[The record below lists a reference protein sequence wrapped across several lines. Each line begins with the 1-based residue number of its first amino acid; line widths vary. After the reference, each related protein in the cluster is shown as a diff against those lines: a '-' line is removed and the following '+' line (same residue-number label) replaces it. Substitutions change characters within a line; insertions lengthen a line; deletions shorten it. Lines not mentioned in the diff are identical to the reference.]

1 MSWPEGGFVAQG
13 LRKSGP
19 APWLAQPFVSEF
31 AHMVSRLFPKQIDND
46 YRGWWLAIWLLAPV
60 VLMKLAMGLNVAG
73 FNPWISNRMVA
84 ERADGI
90 PLDSFGVEAAS
101 TVMFMFAS
109 WGLML
114 LLVNLLA
121 LLALIRYRAM
131 VPLIFLLLTLE
142 QVGRKV
148 IGTMSPIVREAAE
161 KTDGI
166 SAAVLINWGFLIVLA
181 VGLVLSLIPRQ
192 TAASD

>member
-1 MSWPEGGFVAQG
+1 M
-13 LRKSGP
+13 L
-19 APWLAQPFVSEF
+19 
-31 AHMVSRLFPKQIDND
+31 SRLFPKQIDND
-46 YRGWWLAIWLLAPV
+46 YRGLWLAIWLLVPV
-60 VLMKLAMGLNVAG
+60 VLIKLAMGFNVAG
-73 FNPWISNRMVA
+73 LNPWVSNRMVA

-90 PLDSFGVEAAS
+90 PLDGFGVEAAS

-148 IGTMSPIVREAAE
+148 IGTLSPIVREAAV
-161 KTDGI
+161 KADGL
-166 SAAVLINWGFLIVLA
+166 SPAVLINWGFLIVLA
-181 VGLVLSLIPRQ
+181 IGLVLSLLPRT
-192 TAASD
+192 TATTD

>member
-1 MSWPEGGFVAQG
+1 MLG
-13 LRKSGP
+13 
-19 APWLAQPFVSEF
+19 
-31 AHMVSRLFPKQIDND
+31 RLFPNQIDND
-46 YRGWWLAIWLLAPV
+46 YRGWWLAIWLLVPV
-60 VLMKLAMGLNVAG
+60 VLIKLAMGFNVAG
-73 FNPWISNRMVA
+73 LNPWVSNRMVA

-114 LLVNLLA
+114 LLINLLA
-121 LLALIRYRAM
+121 LLVLIRYRAM
-131 VPLIFLLLTLE
+131 VPLIFLVLTLE
-142 QVGRKV
+142 QVGRKA
-148 IGTMSPIVREAAE
+148 IGTMSPIVREAAV

-181 VGLVLSLIPRQ
+181 AGLVLSLMQRR
-192 TAASD
+192 TATVD